1 MTKEE
6 NAMTS
11 SSLAWVV
18 RSIMVAVAAV
28 VAYLLVQDQVVLD
41 PLVTVIL
48 GAISV
53 ALAALNPTTISDRLG
68 S

>member
-1 MTKEE
+1 
-6 NAMTS
+6 MTS